1 MKINIIGAGI
11 GGLTAAIALE
21 KKGHQVEL
29 YEAAAALR
37 PIGAGI
43 IMASNAMQIARR
55 LAFADE
61 IAQAGYVLDRFG
73 IADHLGRPLQI
84 MDIQAIR
91 AKFGEPSVAIHRG
104 QLQQILLQ
112 HLPNTPIH
120 VNKRLQSIQQLPGGK
135 VVAFFKDGSQ
145 SESDVLVG
153 ADGLRSATRKAIFG
167 EKPLRYSSHTCWR
180 GIIQHQF
187 KNPNQAQELWA
198 KTGGKRVA
206 MIQVAADKVYFYYTE
221 KRKPGFNLPQADQLS
236 YLQEQFSEFPTMY
249 AEVIAKAKPAEIF
262 HDDLYDLKPLWKWH
276 QNRVILLGD
285 AAHATTPNMGQG
297 GCQAIEDAWYL
308 AEYLERYDTIAEAF
322 AAYEQFRRPK
332 VNFVVN
338 TSFMIGKMSNLGG
351 ELGHRL
357 RNWVLSAT
365 PKKMAEQQLEAL
377 FRLQ

>member
-29 YEAAAALR
+29 YDAAAALR

-55 LAFADE
+55 LGFADE
-61 IAQAGYVLDRFG
+61 IAQAGNVLDHFG
-73 IADHLGRPLQI
+73 VADHQGRPLQM

-104 QLQQILLQ
+104 QLQQVLLQ
-112 HLPNTPIH
+112 QLPNTPIH
-120 VNKRLQSIQQLPGGK
+120 VNKRLESIQQVPGGK
-135 VVAFFKDGSQ
+135 VLAFFEDGRQ
-145 SESDVLVG
+145 AESYVLIG

-180 GIIQHQF
+180 GIIEHQF
-187 KNPNQAQELWA
+187 DNPHQTKELWA

-206 MIQVAADKVYFYYTE
+206 MIQVAPNKVYFYYTE
-221 KRKPGFNLPQADQLS
+221 KHQPGFKVPSADQIS
-236 YLQEQFSEFPTMY
+236 YLQAQFSEFPPIY

-262 HDDLYDLKPLWKWH
+262 HDDLYDLKPLAKWH
-276 QNRVILLGD
+276 QDHVMLLGD
-285 AAHATTPNMGQG
+285 AAHATTPNLGQG

-308 AEYLERYDTIAEAF
+308 AEYLERNDNVAEAF

-351 ELGHRL
+351 FLGHRL

-365 PKKMAEQQLEAL
+365 PKKMAEQQLETL

>member
-29 YEAAAALR
+29 FDAAAALR

-55 LAFADE
+55 LGFADE
-61 IAQAGYVLDRFG
+61 IAQAGNVLDYFG
-73 IADHLGRPLQI
+73 IADHEGKPLQM

-104 QLQQILLQ
+104 QLQQVLLHQ
-112 HLPNTPIH
+112 LPNTPVHI
-120 VNKRLQSIQQLPGGK
+120 NKRLESIQQVPRGK
-135 VVAFFKDGSQ
+135 VIAFFEDGSQ
-145 SESDVLVG
+145 AESDVLIG

-180 GIIQHQF
+180 GIIEYQF
-187 KNPNQAQELWA
+187 EVPHEAKELWA

-206 MIQVAADKVYFYYTE
+206 MIQVAPGKVYFYYTE
-221 KRKPGFNLPQADQLS
+221 KHKPGFKVSTADQLN
-236 YLQEQFSEFPTMY
+236 YLQAQFSEFPSVY
-249 AEVIAKAKPAEIF
+249 AEVIAKAKSSEIF
-262 HDDLYDLKPLWKWH
+262 HDDLYDLKPISQWH
-276 QNRVILLGD
+276 HDRVILLGD

-308 AEYLERYDTIAEAF
+308 AEYLERYDNVEASF
-322 AAYEQFRRPK
+322 AAYEKFRRPK

-351 ELGHRL
+351 RIGHRL
-357 RNWVLSAT
+357 RNWALSAT
-365 PKKMAEQQLEAL
+365 PKKMAEQQLETL
-377 FRLQ
+377 FKL

>member
-21 KKGHQVEL
+21 KKGYQVEL
-29 YEAAAALR
+29 FDAAVELR

-55 LAFADE
+55 LGFADE
-61 IAQAGYVLDRFG
+61 IAQTGNVLDRFG
-73 IADHLGRPLQI
+73 VADHEGRPLQM

-104 QLQQILLQ
+104 QLQQVLLQ
-112 HLPNTPIH
+112 QLPNTPIH

-135 VVAFFKDGSQ
+135 VVAFFEDGSQ
-145 SESDVLVG
+145 AESDVLIG
-153 ADGLRSATRKAIFG
+153 ADGLRSATRKTIFG
-167 EKPLRYSSHTCWR
+167 EKPLRYSSQTCWR
-180 GIIQHQF
+180 GIIEHQF
-187 KNPNQAQELWA
+187 DNPHQTQELWA

-206 MIQVAADKVYFYYTE
+206 MIQVAANKVYFYYTE
-221 KRKPGFNLPQADQLS
+221 KRKPGFDLPQAELLS
-236 YLQEQFSEFPTMY
+236 YLKEQFGEFPPMY

-262 HDDLYDLKPLWKWH
+262 RDDLYDLKPLSKWH
-276 QNRVILLGD
+276 QDRVMLLGD

-308 AEYLERYDTIAEAF
+308 AEYLKSYGNIAEAF
-322 AAYEQFRRPK
+322 AAYEHFRRPK

-338 TSFMIGKMSNLGG
+338 TSFMLGKISNLGG
-351 ELGHRL
+351 VLGHRL

-365 PKKMAEQQLEAL
+365 PKKMAEGQLETL

>member
-29 YEAAAALR
+29 YEAAVALR

-55 LAFADE
+55 LGFADE
-61 IAQAGYVLDRFG
+61 IAQVGNVLDHFG
-73 IADHLGRPLQI
+73 IADHVGRPLQM

-104 QLQQILLQ
+104 KLQQILLQ
-112 HLPNTPIH
+112 QLSNTPIH
-120 VNKRLQSIQQLPGGK
+120 VNKRLQSIQQFPGGK
-135 VVAFFKDGSQ
+135 IVAFFEDGSQ
-145 SESDVLVG
+145 AESDVLIG

-180 GIIQHQF
+180 GIIEHQF
-187 KNPNQAQELWA
+187 DHPHQAKELWA

-206 MIQVAADKVYFYYTE
+206 MIQVDPSKVYFYYTE
-221 KRKPGFNLPQADQLS
+221 KHKPGFNVPPTDQLR
-236 YLQEQFSEFPTMY
+236 YLQAQFSEFPPMY
-249 AEVIAKAKPAEIF
+249 AEVIGKAQSVEIF
-262 HDDLYDLKPLWKWH
+262 HDDLYDLKPLSKWH
-276 QNRVILLGD
+276 HDRVMLLGD
-285 AAHATTPNMGQG
+285 AAHATTPNLGQG

-308 AEYLERYDTIAEAF
+308 AEYLEKYGKVAEAF
-322 AAYEQFRRPK
+322 AMYEQFRRPK

-351 ELGHRL
+351 VLGHRL

-365 PKKMAEQQLEAL
+365 PKKMAEQQLETL
-377 FRLQ
+377 FRLS

>member
-11 GGLTAAIALE
+11 GGLTTAIALK

-29 YEAAAALR
+29 YDAAAALR

-55 LAFADE
+55 LGFADE
-61 IAQAGYVLDRFG
+61 IAQAGNVLDHFG
-73 IADHLGRPLQI
+73 VADHEGRFLQM
-84 MDIQAIR
+84 MDIQSIR

-104 QLQQILLQ
+104 QLQQVLLQ
-112 HLPNTPIH
+112 QLPNTPIH
-120 VNKRLQSIQQLPGGK
+120 VNKRLQSVQQLSGGK
-135 VVAFFKDGSQ
+135 VLAFFEDGSQ
-145 SESDVLVG
+145 AESDVLIG
-153 ADGLRSATRKAIFG
+153 ADGLRSATRKALFG

-180 GIIQHQF
+180 GIIEHQF
-187 KNPNQAQELWA
+187 EAPHQAKELWA

-206 MIQVAADKVYFYYTE
+206 MIQVAPNRVYFYYTE
-221 KRKPGFNLPQADQLS
+221 KQKPGFKVPSADQLG
-236 YLQEQFSEFPTMY
+236 YLQAQFSEFPPMY
-249 AEVIAKAKPAEIF
+249 AEVITKAKSSEIF
-262 HDDLYDLKPLWKWH
+262 HDDLYDLKPLSKWH
-276 QNRVILLGD
+276 QDRVMLLGD

-308 AEYLERYDTIAEAF
+308 AEYLGRYGNLAEAF

-338 TSFMIGKMSNLGG
+338 TSFMLGKISNLGG
-351 ELGHRL
+351 ALGHRL
-357 RNWVLSAT
+357 RNWALSAT
-365 PKKMAEQQLEAL
+365 PKKMAEGQLETL

>member
-29 YEAAAALR
+29 FDAATALR

-55 LAFADE
+55 LGFADA
-61 IAQAGYVLDRFG
+61 IAQAGNVLHFFG
-73 IADHLGRPLQI
+73 VADHEGRPLQM

-104 QLQQILLQ
+104 HLQQVLLQ
-112 HLPNTPIH
+112 QLPNMPIH
-120 VNKRLQSIQQLPGGK
+120 VNKRLQSIQQQPGGK
-135 VVAFFKDGSQ
+135 VIAFFEDGSQ
-145 SESDVLVG
+145 AEADILIG

-180 GIIQHQF
+180 GIIEHQF
-187 KNPNQAQELWA
+187 ETPHQAKELWA

-206 MIQVAADKVYFYYTE
+206 MIQVATNKVYFYYTE
-221 KRKPGFNLPQADQLS
+221 KHKPGFKVPITDQLS
-236 YLQEQFSEFPTMY
+236 YLQAQFSEFPPVY
-249 AEVIAKAKPAEIF
+249 AEVMGKANPAEIF
-262 HDDLYDLKPLWKWH
+262 HDDLYDLKPLSKWH
-276 QNRVILLGD
+276 YDRVMLLGD

-308 AEYLERYDTIAEAF
+308 AEHLERYSQVTEAF
-322 AAYEQFRRPK
+322 AAYEKFRRPK
-332 VNFVVN
+332 VDFVVN
-338 TSFMIGKMSNLGG
+338 TSFMLGKVSNWGGFLGY
-351 ELGHRL
+351 RL
-357 RNWVLSAT
+357 RNWILSAT
-365 PKKMAEQQLEAL
+365 PKRMAERQLDLL
-377 FRLQ
+377 FKLG

>member
-29 YEAAAALR
+29 YDAAAALH

-43 IMASNAMQIARR
+43 IMASNAIQIARR
-55 LAFADE
+55 LGFAEE
-61 IAQAGYVLDRFG
+61 IIQAGTVLDHFG
-73 IADHLGRPLQI
+73 VADHLGRPLQM

-91 AKFGEPSVAIHRG
+91 AKFGETSVAIHRG

-112 HLPNTPIH
+112 HLPDTPIH
-120 VNKRLQSIQQLPGGK
+120 VNKRLNSVQQLLGGK
-135 VVAFFKDGSQ
+135 VIAFFEDGSQ
-145 SESDVLVG
+145 AESDVLIG

-180 GIIQHQF
+180 GIIQDQF
-187 KNPNQAQELWA
+187 KDPNQAQELWA

-206 MIQVAADKVYFYYTE
+206 MIQVALNKVYFYYTE
-221 KRKPGFNLPQADQLS
+221 KRKPGFDLPQAELLS
-236 YLQEQFSEFPTMY
+236 YLKEQFHEFPPMY
-249 AEVIAKAKPAEIF
+249 AEVIAKANPSEIF
-262 HDDLYDLKPLWKWH
+262 HDDLYDLKPLSKWH
-276 QNRVILLGD
+276 HDRVLLLGD
-285 AAHATTPNMGQG
+285 AAHATTPNLGQG

-308 AEYLERYDTIAEAF
+308 AEFLERYDNLAEAF

-351 ELGHRL
+351 VLGHRL

-365 PKKMAEQQLEAL
+365 PKKMAEQQLETL
-377 FRLQ
+377 FRLS

>member
-29 YEAAAALR
+29 YDAAAALR
-37 PIGAGI
+37 PIGSGI

-55 LAFADE
+55 LGFADE
-61 IAQAGYVLDRFG
+61 IAQTGSVLDYFG
-73 IADHLGRPLQI
+73 IADHQGRPLQM

-91 AKFGEPSVAIHRG
+91 TKFGEPSVAIHRG
-104 QLQQILLQ
+104 QLQQVLLQ
-112 HLPNTPIH
+112 QLPNTPIH
-120 VNKRLQSIQQLPGGK
+120 VNKRLQSIQQVSGGK
-135 VVAFFKDGSQ
+135 VLAFFEDGSQ
-145 SESDVLVG
+145 TESDVLIG

-180 GIIQHQF
+180 GIIEHQF
-187 KNPNQAQELWA
+187 DNPHQTKELWA

-221 KRKPGFNLPQADQLS
+221 KHQPGFKVPSTDQLS
-236 YLQEQFSEFPTMY
+236 YLQAQFCEFPAMY
-249 AEVIAKAKPAEIF
+249 AEVIAKAKSSEIF
-262 HDDLYDLKPLWKWH
+262 HDDLYDLKPLAKWH
-276 QNRVILLGD
+276 QDRVMLLGD
-285 AAHATTPNMGQG
+285 AAHATTPNLGQG

-308 AEYLERYDTIAEAF
+308 AEYLERYSNVAEAF

-338 TSFMIGKMSNLGG
+338 TSFMIGKMSNMGG
-351 ELGHRL
+351 FLGHRL

-365 PKKMAEQQLEAL
+365 PKKMAEGQLETL